1 MSRSCRSSVRVPC
14 SALANTTGK
23 QAMNTVNT
31 GVPSLMPNHSMASTS
46 QAMGG
51 VPSSTVTSGRDSTE
65 AVTDK
70 PASSPSTLPT
80 PSASASPMKAR
91 RAVAHSAG
99 PAAPCCTCAHNA
111 AKAVSGSGR
120 MSGSYSA
127 ATASQV
133 ASSSNRLA
141 PAPQPLHR

>member
-99 PAAPCCTCAHNA
+99 PAAPCCTCAPNA